1 MYYAFVHKY
10 GPEMRD
16 TQGRRI
22 GHVEAF
28 VSSHMCDKFLS
39 ATNNAERI
47 GSKTARWHLIDEL
60 LAERPHLRDDAP
72 FLSMAELINEVRALR
87 SEIWGC

>member
-1 MYYAFVHKY
+1 MNYVFVHNY
-10 GPEMRD
+10 RPEMRD
-16 TQGRRI
+16 SQGRRI

-28 VSSHMCDKFLS
+28 VSSRMCDKFLS

-60 LAERPHLRDDAP
+60 LAERPNLREDAP
-72 FLSMAELINEVRALR
+72 YLSMAELINEVRAMR
-87 SEIWGC
+87 HKN